1 MATARPLNSQ
11 LEAFPNH
18 KKPPQSERWWKRL
31 LPTQSRTLE
40 VLPKVSEAV
49 EAATPIEL
57 LRIAVSQ
64 NADIERLNK
73 LMDLQERWENNEAKK
88 AFVAAMNAFKANPPE
103 ITKNELALFTT
114 IKNGKEIDVEWWYST
129 LDHIHDA
136 VLSELSKHGIS
147 HRWIPAQPNSETVRV
162 TCVLTHKLGHSE
174 QATLEGPVDRS
185 GSKNAIQAIGS
196 TTKYLERYTLMAAT
210 GLADSSPDVD
220 ANASTAIQASAGT
233 TETIKKMRVARSA
246 AELREIFTAAYTQ
259 AENAKDHQAKSALI
273 AAKDARLR
281 ELR

>member
-11 LEAFPNH
+11 LEAFANH
-18 KKPPQSERWWKRL
+18 KKPPQSESWWKRL
-31 LPTQSRTLE
+31 LPTQSRALE
-40 VLPKVSEAV
+40 VLPKVSTAI

-64 NADIERLNK
+64 KADIEQLNR
-73 LMDLQERWENNEAKK
+73 LMDLQERWEKNEAKK
-88 AFVAAMNAFKANPPE
+88 AYVVAMNAFKANPPA
-103 ITKNELALFTT
+103 ITKNELAKFTA
-114 IKNGKEIDVEWWYST
+114 KNGDEIEWWYST
-129 LDHIHDA
+129 LDHIHA
-136 VLSELSKHGIS
+136 IVLADLSKHGIS
-147 HRWIPAQPNSETVRV
+147 HRWVTEQPNAETIRV
-162 TCVLTHKLGHSE
+162 TCILTHKLGHSE
-174 QATLEGPVDRS
+174 QTTLQGPIDHS

-196 TTKYLERYTLMAAT
+196 SAKYLERYTLMAAT
-210 GLADSSPDVD
+210 GLADGTPDVD
-220 ANASTAIQASAGT
+220 GNASAANQPSAGT
-233 TETIKKMRVARSA
+233 TDAIKRMRQAKTA